1 MLVLKLQDWITNILI
16 CRKFSQGNAAVV
28 VKKLEMEHVKGS
40 TIDYEYTNAREGFV
54 VSINPQASATCG
66 CKLSFTPT
74 SFTMDSLDSNKE

>member
-1 MLVLKLQDWITNILI
+1 
-16 CRKFSQGNAAVV
+16 
-28 VKKLEMEHVKGS
+28 MEHVKGS

-74 SFTMDSLDSNKE
+74 SFTMDSLESKE